1 MQDTNAPSTEER
13 QGSLFM
19 AGMRLVWSYIKL
31 HPKPFIVSLA
41 GAMAFAV
48 SSILLTDALARA
60 TNTVL
65 EPALTPPP
73 GGGPAPGVSATGVTV
88 TDTLPPEV
96 TFVSAPGCS
105 QSSGVVT
112 CTLGGRCGL
121 DTPFT

>member
-1 MQDTNAPSTEER
+1 MRGMICGMATTMQDTNAPSTEER

-73 GGGPAPGVSATGVTV
+73 GGGPAPGVSATGV
-88 TDTLPPEV
+88 
-96 TFVSAPGCS
+96 APHAVWPS
-105 QSSGVVT
+105 V
-112 CTLGGRCGL
+112 LA
-121 DTPFT
+121 